1 MTRSHIY
8 IHTNTH
14 LNGDDEPMLP
24 VESCSRKW
32 TEVQQW
38 YTRFGECGDRWDE
51 GENEN
56 LREEIEATLPVS
68 LFCIIYYVNL
78 LYIYIGL
85 LIHYLIMSG
94 QVPVGSAQVLVEVPP
109 HQIRVQSSRW
119 PVSDFHVGLQDR
131 LNLVY
136 ASTWS
141 CKMVTIVDSSPTP
154 PLQGKP
160 HRALVA
166 GSSV

>member
-1 MTRSHIY
+1 MGRRGKWKFKRRKQKRHFLCPFFVLFIMLIY
-8 IHTNTH
+8 
-14 LNGDDEPMLP
+14 
-24 VESCSRKW
+24 
-32 TEVQQW
+32 
-38 YTRFGECGDRWDE
+38 
-51 GENEN
+51 
-56 LREEIEATLPVS
+56 
-68 LFCIIYYVNL
+68 
-78 LYIYIGL
+78 YIYIGL

-119 PVSDFHVGLQDR
+119 PVSDSHVGLQDR
-131 LNLVY
+131 INLVY

-166 GSSV
+166 GSSVYDADGKGHLAALQMPYFRLQCRHKSGCWGTASYRT